1 MTNIIF
7 DIWIDFS
14 NYNQPKDISE
24 QWLAYKD
31 ILIEKHKKYAEL
43 CNAEYK
49 HYNIKH
55 QNTINFITL
64 NFMKIYIAEDLAQKY
79 DKVLY
84 LDLDVIPKTE
94 INFFEY
100 HDFSKLLCHR
110 TLAPLWKINIKRL
123 MLESEG
129 ISSEHNVI
137 NTGVF
142 GITKEICNLIQ
153 FQKRE
158 KKINLEYSNEYAAN
172 NEIYLSYII
181 EKYKVPY
188 TDIGPAWNF
197 LVDKN
202 YPKSDACH
210 FLHMSTKEFN
220 SVL

>member
-14 NYNQPKDISE
+14 DKR
-24 QWLAYKD
+24 WLAYKD
-31 ILIEKHKKYAEL
+31 ILIENHKKYAKL
-43 CNAEYK
+43 CGAEYK

-55 QNTINFITL
+55 ENKIDFKQL
-64 NFMKIYIAEDLAQKY
+64 NFMKIYIAEDLAQIY

-84 LDLDVIPKTE
+84 LDLDVIPKTK

-100 HDFSKLLCHR
+100 HDFSNLLCHR

-142 GITKEICNLIQ
+142 GITKEVCNLIK

-158 KKINLEYSNEYAAN
+158 KEINLEYLNEYGAN
-172 NEIYLSYII
+172 NEIYLSYIV

-188 TDIGPAWNF
+188 TDIGTAWNF

>member
-14 NYNQPKDISE
+14 NYSQPKDISQ

-31 ILIEKHKKYAEL
+31 ILIEKHKRYAEF
-43 CNAEYK
+43 CNAEYR

-55 QNTINFITL
+55 KNKIDFVTL

-84 LDLDVIPKTE
+84 LDLDVIPRTA
-94 INFFEY
+94 INFFEH
-100 HDFSKLLCHR
+100 HDFSKFLCHR
-110 TLAPLWKINIKRL
+110 TLAPSWKINRKRL

-153 FQKRE
+153 FRKRE
-158 KKINLEYSNEYAAN
+158 KEINLEYSDEYAAN
-172 NEIYLSYII
+172 NEIYLSYIV

-188 TDIGPAWNF
+188 TDIGKAWNF

-202 YPKSDACH
+202 HPKSDACH
-210 FLHMSTKEFN
+210 FLHMSTKKFS

>member
-7 DIWIDFS
+7 YIWIDFGD
-14 NYNQPKDISE
+14 K

-43 CNAEYK
+43 CAAEYK
-49 HYNIKH
+49 HYNIKRE
-55 QNTINFITL
+55 NKIDFITL

-79 DKVLY
+79 NKVLY
-84 LDLDVIPKTE
+84 LDLDVIPRTK

-110 TLAPLWKINIKRL
+110 TLAPLWKINRKRL

-129 ISSEHNVI
+129 INSEHNVI

-142 GITKEICNLIQ
+142 GITKEICNIIK
-153 FQKRE
+153 FQKR
-158 KKINLEYSNEYAAN
+158 KKEINLEYLNEYGAN
-172 NEIYLSYII
+172 NEIYLSYIV

-188 TDIGPAWNF
+188 TDIGTAWNF